1 VLALALLLLGG
12 CAGRESPPSETPG
25 VPRAASAPLSVP
37 ALVVKN
43 EIYREQG
50 IASWYGKELQ
60 GKKTASGEVFDMEAL
75 SAAHRTL
82 PLGTMIRVTNL
93 DNSKSIKVRINDRG
107 PFIKSRILDL
117 SYGAARKL
125 GFVEQGTTRV
135 QIETV
140 DPVRDTVQ
148 YTVQAAMFTEETN
161 TKILRQRLSRKFEH
175 VAVVQRETNIA
186 QFYLVQVGSYASE
199 ERAEQI
205 ADKLRLEG
213 LEPIVLKKD

>member
-1 VLALALLLLGG
+1 VLVLALLLLGG
-12 CAGRESPPSETPG
+12 CAGRELSPSET
-25 VPRAASAPLSVP
+25 SAPSSVP
-37 ALVVKN
+37 TPVVPN

-60 GKKTASGEVFDMEAL
+60 GKKTASGEVFDMDAL
-75 SAAHRTL
+75 SAAHRIL
-82 PLGTMIRVTNL
+82 PFGTMIRVTNL
-93 DNSKSIKVRINDRG
+93 ANSTSIKVRINDRG

-140 DPVRDTVQ
+140 DPVRDPVQ
-148 YTVQAAMFTEETN
+148 YTVQAAVFTEETN

-186 QFYLVQVGSYASE
+186 RFYLVQVGSYASE
-199 ERAEQI
+199 GRAEQI